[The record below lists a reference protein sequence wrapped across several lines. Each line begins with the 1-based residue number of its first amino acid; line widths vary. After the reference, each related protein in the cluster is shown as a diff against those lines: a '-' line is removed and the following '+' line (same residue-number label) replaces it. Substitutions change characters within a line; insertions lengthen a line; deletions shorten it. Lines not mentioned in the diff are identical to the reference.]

1 MVRIVI
7 GFVVC
12 ISLFVSGCASPA
24 AGISAN
30 FVASSTYANWECDQ
44 IESEFDALR
53 SEVSILETRQEKIY
67 KSDKMYGWIGAFF
80 LWPAWIMI
88 DGDGQVAE
96 DLGQARGKLK
106 AVEEIFIKKQCGM

>member
-7 GFVVC
+7 GLVVC

-24 AGISAN
+24 SGISPI
-30 FVASSTYANWECDQ
+30 FTASSAYADWDCGQ

-53 SEVSILETRQEKIY
+53 SEVSSLETQQEKIY
-67 KSDKMYGWIGAFF
+67 KSDKMYGWIGGLF

-96 DLGQARGKLK
+96 DLGEAKGKLQ
-106 AVEEIFIKKQCGM
+106 AVKEIKTKKQCK

>member
-7 GFVVC
+7 GLVIC

-24 AGISAN
+24 SGISPI
-30 FVASSTYANWECDQ
+30 FTASSVYADWDCGQ
-44 IESEFDALR
+44 IGSEFDALR
-53 SEVSILETRQEKIY
+53 SEVSSLETQQEKIY
-67 KSDKMYGWIGAFF
+67 KSDKMYGWIGGLF

-96 DLGQARGKLK
+96 DLGEAKGKLQ
-106 AVEEIFIKKQCGM
+106 AVKEIKTKKQCK